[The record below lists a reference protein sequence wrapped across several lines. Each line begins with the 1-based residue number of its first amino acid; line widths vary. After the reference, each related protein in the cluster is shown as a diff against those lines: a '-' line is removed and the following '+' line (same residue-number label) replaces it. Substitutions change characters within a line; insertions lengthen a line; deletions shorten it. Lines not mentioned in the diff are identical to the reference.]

1 LRTVCFGEIM
11 LRLSP
16 PGFGRFEQ
24 AASFDA
30 YYGGA
35 EANVAVALAEL
46 GTESAYVTRL
56 PGHAIGEAAICELRR
71 WGVDTRFIAR
81 GGERLG
87 IYFCERGASDRPP
100 KVIYDRAGSA
110 FALSQSG
117 DYDWDTILEGA
128 GWFHFTGITPAL
140 GENIAKICSDAVA
153 AAKQRGITVSCDVN
167 YRRALWPADKA
178 GAVLAELLSQTDVCI
193 INEEH
198 AGLLFS
204 IKAEKPGGGDAI
216 SFDSAAYVAGQVAQR
231 FGCSKVA
238 VTIRRTISASEN
250 RFAAVLYDRDTNC
263 ACSSRIYELL
273 IVDRVGGGDAFSAGL
288 IWSLQKDIPCGD
300 TVEFA
305 AVEFAAAACALKHTI
320 EGDMNHVSES
330 EVRTLAFGSGRSER

>member
-1 LRTVCFGEIM
+1 MKTVCFGEIM

-16 PGFGRFEQ
+16 PGFKRFEQ

-35 EANVAVALAEL
+35 EANVAVSLAEL
-46 GTESAYVTRL
+46 GAESAYVTRL
-56 PGHAIGEAAICELRR
+56 PEHAIGEAAICELRR
-71 WGVDTRFIAR
+71 WGVDTRFIVR

-87 IYFCERGASDRPP
+87 IYFCERGASNRPP

-110 FALSQSG
+110 FALSRPG
-117 DYDWDTILEGA
+117 DYDWDAILAGA
-128 GWFHFTGITPAL
+128 DWFHFTGITPAL
-140 GENIAKICSDAVA
+140 GENIAEICSDAVS

-167 YRRALWPADKA
+167 YRRALWQADKA
-178 GAVLAELLSQTDVCI
+178 GAVLAELLLQTDVCI

-198 AGLLFS
+198 AGLLFG
-204 IKAEKPGGGDAI
+204 IKAEKPDGDDAI
-216 SFDSAAYVAGQVAQR
+216 SFDSAAYVAGQVSQR

-238 VTIRRTISASEN
+238 VTIRRTISASDN
-250 RFAAVLYDRDTNC
+250 RFAAVLHDRDTNR
-263 ACSSRIYELL
+263 ACRSRIYELR
-273 IVDRVGGGDAFSAGL
+273 IVDRVGGGDAFSTGL
-288 IWSLQKDIPCGD
+288 IWSLQKGIPCGD
-300 TVEFA
+300 

-330 EVRTLAFGSGRSER
+330 EVRTLAFGTGRSER

>member
-1 LRTVCFGEIM
+1 MKTVCFGEIM
-11 LRLSP
+11 MRLTP
-16 PGFGRFEQ
+16 PGFERFEQ
-24 AASFDA
+24 ASSFDA

-35 EANVAVALAEL
+35 EANVAVSLASF
-46 GTESAYVTRL
+46 GAESVHITRL
-56 PGHAIGEAAICELRR
+56 PDHAIGEAVICELRR
-71 WGVDTRFIAR
+71 WGVDTRHIAR

-87 IYFCERGASDRPP
+87 LYFCERGASHRPP

-110 FALSQSG
+110 FAQSSSG
-117 DYDWDTILEGA
+117 DYDWDAILDGA

-140 GENIAKICSDAVA
+140 GENIAAICSDAVT

-178 GAVLAELLSQTDVCI
+178 GEVLAKLLSQTDVCI

-198 AGLLFS
+198 AGLLFG
-204 IKAEKPGGGDAI
+204 IKAEKSGVDDAI
-216 SFDSAAYVAGQVAQR
+216 SFDSAAYVAEQMSHK
-231 FGCSKVA
+231 FGCGKVA
-238 VTIRRTISASEN
+238 VTIRRTISASDN
-250 RFAAVLYDRDTNC
+250 RFTAVLYDRDTNN
-263 ACSSRIYELL
+263 AYRSRIYDLR

-288 IWSLQKDIPCGD
+288 ILSLQNGDPCGD
-300 TVEFA
+300 